1 MSTDIDKCGGEVGSR
16 MSEEPDG
23 MEEILSVSPVMSADG
38 VPMPSPCCTNGLK
51 RSADLEQFDQ

>member
-1 MSTDIDKCGGEVGSR
+1 MGSR

-23 MEEILSVSPVMSADG
+23 MEDVPSVSPVMSADG
-38 VPMPSPCCTNGLK
+38 VPMPSPYCMNGLK